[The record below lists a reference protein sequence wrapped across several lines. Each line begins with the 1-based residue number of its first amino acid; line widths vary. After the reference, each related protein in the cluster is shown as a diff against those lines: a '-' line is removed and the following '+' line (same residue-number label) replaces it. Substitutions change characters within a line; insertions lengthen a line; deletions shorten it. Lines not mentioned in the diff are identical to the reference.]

1 MHDGGVIIQ
10 GDKITC
16 AGAVFPTS
24 DSMKISKRLG
34 TRHRAALGI
43 SEETDCIA
51 LVVSEETG
59 RISIAIGG
67 VLNYN
72 LTLDEFKLMLLDELR
87 PKKAFITTEEEEDD
101 ENETI

>member
-1 MHDGGVIIQ
+1 M
-10 GDKITC
+10 
-16 AGAVFPTS
+16 
-24 DSMKISKRLG
+24 
-34 TRHRAALGI
+34 GI

-72 LTLDEFKLMLLDELR
+72 LTLDEFKLTLLDELR
-87 PKKAFITTEEEEDD
+87 PKKAFIQETEDEED
-101 ENETI
+101 ENETIYATQNLFP